1 MADPPPTLAPCKR
14 RAVGNGTPP
23 RHDPCRS
30 KGTCPPLH
38 TDRTVFVKRTA
49 MALTL
54 LILAMAAA
62 APARVPGESEAVR
75 EVSATE
81 SRRVEILDAMA
92 RAHGGSERLR
102 EVRGLRMEGTMQAA
116 DGGAG
121 TFVRVS
127 RGPGSLATL
136 TELPG
141 RTEIRILADA
151 NGWRGT
157 SHDGLEPVNGP
168 LLLAMQM
175 QSARLLAPLLLDA
188 FRERVR
194 IVEDGGT
201 GPLLEMDLGNGAAL
215 LARLDPQS
223 HRVTW
228 TESRMELQGMVLTFA
243 TRYGDFR
250 DVSGV
255 MLAHREENSAQGVET
270 ATLRVT
276 RLLLNPEARDL
287 LLVPAEGL
295 GGPDLKG
302 PEK

>member
-1 MADPPPTLAPCKR
+1 M
-14 RAVGNGTPP
+14 
-23 RHDPCRS
+23 S
-30 KGTCPPLH
+30 PLPIH
-38 TDRTVFVKRTA
+38 RTVFVKRTT

-54 LILAMAAA
+54 PILALAAA
-62 APARVPGESEAVR
+62 AAVR
-75 EVSATE
+75 GPGHPAASGGEASATDT
-81 SRRVEILDAMA
+81 RTGEILDRMA

-127 RGPGSLATL
+127 RGPGSLATI

-141 RTEIRILADA
+141 RMEIRILADA
-151 NGWRGT
+151 NGWRGA
-157 SHDGLEPVNGP
+157 SHDGLEPVDGP

-194 IVEDGGT
+194 IVEEGEA
-201 GPLLEMDLGNGAAL
+201 GPLLEMDLGNGATL
-215 LARLDPQS
+215 LSRLDPES

-228 TESRMELQGMVLTFA
+228 TQSRMNLQGMVLTFT

-250 DVSGV
+250 EVSGV
-255 MLAHREENSAQGVET
+255 MLAHREENSAQGMET
-270 ATLRVT
+270 ATLAVT
-276 RLLLNPEARDL
+276 RILLNPEGRDL

-295 GGPDLKG
+295 GGAGSKG
-302 PEK
+302 SEK